1 MMSCRRLFMRAVL
14 GSAVVFGIASPT
26 LAQPA
31 ADTTRPRTAPNS
43 DLPLIPTRP
52 LKFTTDEGTWM
63 SLDVSPD
70 GRTIVFD
77 LLGDIYT
84 VPMGGGSAKRITS
97 GSGFDGQP
105 RFSPDGKVIVF
116 VSDRSGSE
124 NLYTVDPD
132 GQRVR
137 PITTGR
143 NQAYISPDYTPDG
156 QYIVVSRSNDLWLYH
171 KDGGS
176 GLRLTGQPQPQQQPQ
191 GGPPGG
197 NQPNNFMGAS
207 VSPDGRYIYASAR
220 TGPAGYNQMLG
231 TTQVVMYDRNT
242 GRLERRTMNLG
253 TGFRPAV
260 SPDGKWLAYGSRRMA
275 VTGLKLRELASGDEK
290 WLATDIQRD
299 DIESRGSRDLLPGY
313 SWTPDSKALVLT
325 HHGKMWRVDAATG
338 QQTPIPFT
346 AEVDQMIADL
356 VRFEYGVNDS
366 TLTVRQIRGARPS
379 PNGKRLVFSALDRLW
394 IMDLPSGTPRRL
406 TTGEDGEHSPVW
418 SPDGRYIAYVSWT
431 EEGGDIWRIPAAG
444 CPPAKAGSPPA
455 GGCRPEKLTRQQ
467 AYYDDLT
474 YSPTGARIVAARAP
488 REQRAIVNDEIN
500 PKLIITDL
508 VWIPANGGPATL
520 IAPLTNAERPHFSAD
535 TTRVWVYDDEDG
547 LVSMRWD
554 GTDRKAHLI
563 VTGFQQPGGGP
574 NARPRRATELQVSP
588 DGHRVLARVD
598 NKLFVVP
605 LPMTGGPTP
614 TVSVEQPNNAAIPFR
629 RLSRIG
635 GDFVGWNPDS
645 KGLYYSM
652 GRAFFQYDLARAD
665 SLAADSA
672 AKAPPRPAR
681 PDSASP
687 NAGAPRGK
695 PVYEPTRT
703 DVAITVPKDRPTGT
717 VVLRGA
723 RIITMKGDEV
733 IERGDVVVT
742 NNRITAVGAEGSV
755 TVPQGARTIDVSGK
769 TIMPGLVDVHAHM
782 WPQWGIHSPQP
793 YMYTVNLAYGVTT
806 TRDPQTSQA
815 DVVSY
820 GDAVDVGQM
829 IGPRVLATG
838 PGIFSYDNVTSADD
852 AKDVMKRYSEF
863 YLTETIKQYMAGDR
877 RQRQWIVM
885 AAKEQ
890 RITPTLEGGLDF
902 KKNMTEAMD
911 GYAGIEHSL
920 PIAPMY
926 KDAVELFA
934 KSGTT
939 YTPTLLVQ
947 YGGPWAEN
955 WWYEH
960 HDILSDPKLTRFT
973 PFSELE
979 RRGLRRPQWF
989 RENEYSFKLYAEQA
1003 KKIVEA
1009 GGRVGLGGHGQLQGL
1024 GAHWELWTIA
1034 SGGMKPM
1041 DALRVATIYGA
1052 ESIGLGKQLGSLE
1065 AGKLADL
1072 IVLDRNPLEDIK
1084 NTNTI
1089 GLVMKNG
1096 RVYEGNT
1103 LNEVWPRQRPMPK
1116 QWWMTHDALTLPES
1130 GAAGGAPQ
1138 SPTVRR

>member
-1 MMSCRRLFMRAVL
+1 MMLRRVLLAHLAVGASFVVGVA
-14 GSAVVFGIASPT
+14 GSA
-26 LAQPA
+26 LAQQTT
-31 ADTTRPRTAPNS
+31 DTTRRTAPNT
-43 DLPLIPTRP
+43 DLPLVPTRA

-63 SLDVSPD
+63 SLDLSPD

-84 VPMGGGSAKRITS
+84 VPITGGSARRITS

-105 RFSPDGKVIVF
+105 RFSPDGKSIVF

-124 NLYTVDPD
+124 NLYTVDPE

-156 QYIVVSRSNDLWLYH
+156 QYIVVSRSNDLYLYH

-176 GLRLTGQPQPQQQPQ
+176 GLRLTGQTQPGQQPQ
-191 GGPPGG
+191 GGPGGG
-197 NQPNNFMGAS
+197 NQPSNFMGAS
-207 VSPDGRYIYASAR
+207 VSPDGRYIYSGAR
-220 TGPAGYNQMLG
+220 TGAAGYNQMMG
-231 TTQVVMYDRNT
+231 TTQVVMYDRQT
-242 GRLERRTMNLG
+242 GRVERRTQNLG
-253 TGFRPAV
+253 TGFRPAI
-260 SPDGKWLAYGSRRMA
+260 SPDGKTLAYGSRRMA
-275 VTGLKLRELASGDEK
+275 VTGLKLRDLASGDER

-313 SWTPDSKALVLT
+313 SWTPDSKALVLA
-325 HHGKMWRVDAATG
+325 HHGKIWRVDATTG

-356 VRFEYGVNDS
+356 VRFEYPVNDS

-394 IMDLPSGTPRRL
+394 IMDLPNGTPKRL
-406 TTGEDGEHSPVW
+406 TTSEEGEHSPVW

-444 CPPAKAGSPPA
+444 GRA
-455 GGCRPEKLTRQQ
+455 EKLTRQQ
-467 AYYDDLT
+467 AYYDDIQ
-474 YSPTGARIVAARAP
+474 YAPNGQRIVATRAP

-508 VWIPANGGPATL
+508 VWLPANGGVATL
-520 IAPLTNAERPHFSAD
+520 IAPLTNAERPHFSND
-535 TTRVWVYDDEDG
+535 STRVWVYDDEDG

-563 VTGFQQPGGGP
+563 VTGFQQPGAGP
-574 NARPRRATELQVSP
+574 NARPRRARELQVSP
-588 DGHRVLARVD
+588 DGHRVLALVD
-598 NKLFVVP
+598 NKIFVLP
-605 LPMTGGPTP
+605 LPVTGGQAP
-614 TVSVEQPNNAAIPFR
+614 TVSIEQPANAAVPFR

-635 GDFVGWNPDS
+635 GDFLGWNPDS

-652 GRAFFQYDLARAD
+652 GKAFFQYDLARAD

-681 PDSASP
+681 PDSGAP
-687 NAGAPRGK
+687 NAGGARGK
-695 PVYEPTRT
+695 PVYEPARI
-703 DVAITVPKDRPTGT
+703 DVAITVPKDRPSGT

-733 IERGDVVVT
+733 IPRGDIVVT

-755 TVPQGARTIDVSGK
+755 TVPAGARTIDVSGK

-793 YMYTVNLAYGVTT
+793 YMYTANLAYGVTT

-838 PGIFSYDNVTSADD
+838 PGIFGWDNVSSADD
-852 AKDVMKRYSEF
+852 AREVMKRYSEF
-863 YLTETIKQYMAGDR
+863 YQTQTIKQYMAGDR
-877 RQRQWIVM
+877 RQRQWIAM

-890 RITPTLEGGLDF
+890 QITPTLEGGLDF

-920 PIAPMY
+920 PISPMY

-960 HDILSDPKLTRFT
+960 HDILADTKLTHFT

-979 RRGLRRPQWF
+979 RRALRRPQWF
-989 RENEYSFKLYAEQA
+989 RESEYSFKLFAEQA

-1024 GAHWELWTIA
+1024 GVHWELWTIA

-1041 DALRVATIYGA
+1041 DALRVGTIFGA
-1052 ESIGLGKQLGSLE
+1052 EAIGLGKQLGSVE

-1072 IVLDRNPLEDIK
+1072 LVLDSNPLDDIK

-1089 GLVMKNG
+1089 RYVMKNG

-1103 LNEVWPRQRPMPK
+1103 LNEIWPRQRPMPK
-1116 QWWMTHDALTLPES
+1116 QWWMTHDAFAPETGS
-1130 GAAGGAPQ
+1130 AGTNGG
-1138 SPTVRR
+1138 R

>member
-1 MMSCRRLFMRAVL
+1 MSRPALFVRLVLSAAVL
-14 GSAVVFGIASPT
+14 LGPT
-26 LAQPA
+26 AGAQNQPA

-43 DLPLIPTRP
+43 DLPLIPTRA

-77 LLGDIYT
+77 LLGDLYT
-84 VPMGGGSAKRITS
+84 VPMTGGTAKRITS

-105 RFSPDGKVIVF
+105 RFSPDGKSIVF

-132 GQRVR
+132 GERVR

-143 NQAYISPDYTPDG
+143 NQAYVSPDYTPDG
-156 QYIVVSRSNDLWLYH
+156 QYIVVSRANDLWLYH

-176 GLRLTGQPQPQQQPQ
+176 GLRLTGQTQPGQQQQ
-191 GGPPGG
+191 GGPGGG

-207 VSPDGRYIYASAR
+207 ATPDGRYIYASAR

-231 TTQVVMYDRNT
+231 TTQVVMYDRQT
-242 GRLERRTMNLG
+242 GRLERRTLNLG

-275 VTGLKLRELASGDEK
+275 VTGLKLRELASGDERR
-290 WLATDIQRD
+290 LAMDIQRD

-313 SWTPDSKALVLT
+313 SWTPDSKALVLA
-325 HHGKMWRVDAATG
+325 HHGKIWRVDATTG
-338 QQTPIPFT
+338 QQTQIPFT
-346 AEVDQMIADL
+346 AEVDQMIAEL
-356 VRFEYGVNDS
+356 ARFDYPVNDS
-366 TLTVRQIRGARPS
+366 TLTVRQIRGPRPS

-394 IMDLPSGTPRRL
+394 ITDLPAGTPKRL
-406 TTGEDGEHSPVW
+406 TSSDVGEHSPIW
-418 SPDGRYIAYVSWT
+418 SPDGRYIAYVTWT
-431 EEGGDIWRIPAAG
+431 EDGGDIWRIPA
-444 CPPAKAGSPPA
+444 
-455 GGCRPEKLTRQQ
+455 GGGRPEKLTRQS
-467 AYYDDLT
+467 AFYDEIA
-474 YSPTGARIVAARAP
+474 YSPNGTRIAAVRAP

-500 PKLIITDL
+500 PNLIITDL
-508 VWIPANGGPATL
+508 VWVPATGGEATL
-520 IAPLTNAERPHFSAD
+520 IAPLTNAGRPHFTSD
-535 TTRVWVYDDEDG
+535 TTRVWVYDNQDG

-554 GTDRKAHLI
+554 GTDRKEHVV
-563 VTGFQQPGGGP
+563 VTGYQNPGGGP
-574 NARPRRATELQVSP
+574 NARPRRAQELQASP
-588 DGHRVLARVD
+588 DGMRVLARVD

-605 LPMTGGPTP
+605 LPMTGGQTP
-614 TVSVEQPNNAAIPFR
+614 TISVNQPTNASVPFR
-629 RLSRIG
+629 RVSRIG
-635 GDFVGWNPDS
+635 GDFLGWNADS
-645 KGLYYSM
+645 KGVYYSM
-652 GRAFFQYDLARAD
+652 GRSFFQYDVARAD

-672 AKAPPRPAR
+672 AKAPPRPQR
-681 PDSASP
+681 PDSTP
-687 NAGAPRGK
+687 NAQNVARGK
-695 PVYEPTRT
+695 PVYEPART
-703 DVAITVPKDRPTGT
+703 DITITVPKDRPSGT

-742 NNRITAVGAEGSV
+742 NNRITAVGPEGSV

-782 WPQWGIHSPQP
+782 WPRWGVHSPQP

-806 TRDPQTSQA
+806 TRDPQTSQP

-838 PGIFSYDNVTSADD
+838 PGIFSWDNVSSAED

-863 YLTETIKQYMAGDR
+863 YQTQTIKQYMAGDR

-890 RITPTLEGGLDF
+890 QITPTLEGGLDF

-920 PIAPMY
+920 PIAPLY

-955 WWYEH
+955 WWYQH
-960 HDILSDPKLTRFT
+960 HDIFGDPKLTHFT

-989 RENEYSFKLYAEQA
+989 RENEYSFKLLAEQA

-1009 GGRVGLGGHGQLQGL
+1009 GGRVGVGSHGQLQGL
-1024 GAHWELWTIA
+1024 GYHWELWTIA

-1052 ESIGLGKQLGSLE
+1052 ESIGLSKELGSLE

-1072 IVLDRNPLEDIK
+1072 IVLDANPLDDIK

-1089 GLVMKNG
+1089 RYVVKNG
-1096 RVYEGNT
+1096 RVYEGST

-1116 QWWMTHDALTLPES
+1116 QWWMTYDAFTPPEN
-1130 GAAGGAPQ
+1130 GRNGGTRQ
-1138 SPTVRR
+1138 

>member
-1 MMSCRRLFMRAVL
+1 LTLAL
-14 GSAVVFGIASPT
+14 LIGAVVPAF
-26 LAQPA
+26 AQQA
-31 ADTTRPRTAPNS
+31 ADTTRPRTAPNT

-77 LLGDIYT
+77 MLGDLYT
-84 VPMGGGSAKRITS
+84 IPIGGGSAKRITS

-105 RFSPDGKVIVF
+105 RFSPDGKSIVF
-116 VSDRSGSE
+116 VSDRTGSE
-124 NLYTVDPD
+124 NLYTVDPE
-132 GQRVR
+132 GQRIR
-137 PITTGR
+137 PLTTGR
-143 NQAYISPDYTPDG
+143 NQAYVSPDFTPDG
-156 QYIVVSRSNDLWLYH
+156 QYIVVSRSNDLYLYH

-176 GLRLTGQPQPQQQPQ
+176 GLRLTGQPQPGQQQ
-191 GGPPGG
+191 GGPGGG
-197 NQPNNFMGAS
+197 NQPSNFMGAS
-207 VSPDGRYIYASAR
+207 VAPDGRYIYASAR

-242 GRLERRTMNLG
+242 GRLERRTLNLG

-275 VTGLKLRELASGDEK
+275 VTGLKLRELASGDER

-313 SWTPDSKALVLT
+313 SWTPDSKALVIT

-338 QQTPIPFT
+338 QQSPIPFT
-346 AEVDQMIADL
+346 AEVDQMIAD
-356 VRFEYGVNDS
+356 VAKFEYPVNDS
-366 TLTVRQIRGARPS
+366 TLAVRQIRGARPS
-379 PNGKRLVFSALDRLW
+379 PNAKRLVFSALDRLW
-394 IMDLPSGTPRRL
+394 TMDLPSGTPKRL
-406 TTGEDGEHSPVW
+406 TTGEDGEHSPIW
-418 SPDGRYIAYVSWT
+418 SPDGRYIAYVSWN

-444 CPPAKAGSPPA
+444 GK
-455 GGCRPEKLTRQQ
+455 PEKLTRQT
-467 AYYDDLT
+467 AFYDEIA
-474 YSPTGARIVAARAP
+474 YSPNGTRIVAVRAP
-488 REQRAIVNDEIN
+488 REQRAEINDEIN
-500 PKLIITDL
+500 PNLIITDL
-508 VWIPANGGPATL
+508 VWIPAAGGQATL
-520 IAPLTNAERPHFSAD
+520 ISPLTNADRPHFSSD
-535 TTRVWVYDDEDG
+535 STRVWVYDNQDG

-574 NARPRRATELQVSP
+574 NAQPRRATQLQVSP
-588 DGHRVLARVD
+588 DGMRVLAQID
-598 NKLFVVP
+598 NKLYVVP
-605 LPMTGGPTP
+605 LPVTGGQTP
-614 TVSVEQPNNAAIPFR
+614 TVSIEQPNNAAIPFR

-635 GDFVGWNPDS
+635 GDFLGWNADS
-645 KGLYYSM
+645 KGLFYSM
-652 GRAFFQYDLARAD
+652 GKAFFQYDLARAD
-665 SLAADSA
+665 SLTADSA
-672 AKAPPRPAR
+672 AKAPPRPQR
-681 PDSASP
+681 PDSAAP
-687 NAGAPRGK
+687 NATGGARGK
-695 PVYEPTRT
+695 PVYEPVRT
-703 DVAITVPKDRPTGT
+703 DVAITVPKDRPSGT

-733 IERGDVVVT
+733 IQRGDVVVT
-742 NNRITAVGAEGSV
+742 NNRIVAVGAEGSV
-755 TVPQGARTIDVSGK
+755 QVPNGARTIDVSGK
-769 TIMPGLVDVHAHM
+769 TIVPGLVDVHAHM
-782 WPQWGIHSPQP
+782 WPQWGVHSPQP
-793 YMYTVNLAYGVTT
+793 YMYTANLAYGVTT

-838 PGIFSYDNVTSADD
+838 PGIFGWDNVSSADD

-863 YLTETIKQYMAGDR
+863 YQTQTIKQYMAGDR

-926 KDAVELFA
+926 KDAIELFA

-955 WWYEH
+955 WWYER
-960 HDILSDPKLTRFT
+960 HDILADPKLTKFT

-1003 KKIVEA
+1003 KKVVEA
-1009 GGRVGLGGHGQLQGL
+1009 GGRVGVGSHGQLQGL
-1024 GAHWELWTIA
+1024 GYHWELWTVA

-1041 DALRVATIYGA
+1041 DALKVATIYGA
-1052 ESIGLGKQLGSLE
+1052 EAIGLGKELGSVE

-1072 IVLDRNPLEDIK
+1072 VVLDANPLDDIK

-1089 GLVMKNG
+1089 RYVVKNG

-1103 LNEVWPRQRPMPK
+1103 LNEIWPRQRAMPK
-1116 QWWMTHDALTLPES
+1116 QWWMTHDATVVETNS
-1130 GAAGGAPQ
+1130 AG
-1138 SPTVRR
+1138 TKNN

>member
-1 MMSCRRLFMRAVL
+1 MPSSRVQLVRLVSALAVAF
-14 GSAVVFGIASPT
+14 AVAGPVV
-26 LAQPA
+26 AQQA
-31 ADTTRPRTAPNS
+31 ADTTRRTAPNT

-52 LKFTTDEGTWM
+52 LKFTTDEGTWL

-70 GRTIVFD
+70 GRTVVFD

-84 VPMGGGSAKRITS
+84 VPIGGGSAKRITS

-105 RFSPDGKVIVF
+105 RFSPDGKSIVF
-116 VSDRSGSE
+116 VSDRTGSE
-124 NLYTVDPD
+124 NLYLIDPE

-137 PITTGR
+137 PLTTGR
-143 NQAYISPDYTPDG
+143 NQAYISPDFTPDG
-156 QYIVVSRSNDLWLYH
+156 QYIVVSRAGDLWLYH

-176 GLRLTGQPQPQQQPQ
+176 GLRLTGQTPAGGAAGA
-191 GGPPGG
+191 GGPGGG
-197 NQPNNFMGAS
+197 NAPSNFMGAS
-207 VSPDGRYIYASAR
+207 VSPDGRYIYSGAR
-220 TGPAGYNQMLG
+220 TGAAGYNQMLG
-231 TTQVVMYDRNT
+231 TTQVVMYDRQT
-242 GRLERRTMNLG
+242 GRVERRTQNLG

-275 VTGLKLRELASGDEK
+275 VTGLKLRELATGDER
-290 WLATDIQRD
+290 WIATDIQRD

-313 SWTPDSKALVLT
+313 AWMPDSKALVLA
-325 HHGKMWRVDAATG
+325 HHGKIWRVDATTG

-346 AEVDQMIADL
+346 AEVDQMIAEL
-356 VRFEYGVNDS
+356 VRFEYPVNDS

-394 IMDLPSGTPRRL
+394 TMDLPSGTPKRL
-406 TTGEDGEHSPVW
+406 TTGEDGEHAPVW

-431 EEGGDIWRIPAAG
+431 EEGGDIWRVPAAG
-444 CPPAKAGSPPA
+444 GK
-455 GGCRPEKLTRQQ
+455 PEKLTRQSAFYDQ
-467 AYYDDLT
+467 IAYA
-474 YSPTGARIVAARAP
+474 PNGQRIVAVRAP
-488 REQRAIVNDEIN
+488 REQRAILNEELAR
-500 PKLIITDL
+500 PLIITDL
-508 VWIPANGGPATL
+508 VWIPAAGGPATL
-520 IAPLTNAERPHFSAD
+520 IAPLSNAEGPHFSSD
-535 TTRVWVYDDEDG
+535 STRVWVYDDNDG

-554 GTDRKAHLI
+554 GTDRRAHLI

-588 DGHRVLARVD
+588 DGNRVLALVD
-598 NKLFVVP
+598 NKVFVVP
-605 LPMTGGPTP
+605 LPVTGGQAP
-614 TVSVEQPNNAAIPFR
+614 TVSIEQPSGAVPFR

-635 GDFVGWNPDS
+635 GHFPGWNADS
-645 KGLYYSM
+645 KGVFYSL
-652 GRAFFQYDLARAD
+652 GRSFFQYDLARAD

-672 AKAPPRPAR
+672 AKAPARPAR
-681 PDSASP
+681 PDSGA
-687 NAGAPRGK
+687 NANAPRGK
-695 PVYEPTRT
+695 PVYEPVRT
-703 DVAITVPKDRPTGT
+703 DVAITAAKDRPSGS

-723 RIITMKGDEV
+723 RVITMKGDEV
-733 IERGDVVVT
+733 IPRGDVVVT
-742 NNRITAVGAEGSV
+742 NNRIVAVGAEGSV
-755 TVPQGARTIDVSGK
+755 PVPNGARTIDISGK

-782 WPQWGIHSPQP
+782 WPQWGVHSPQP

-829 IGPRVLATG
+829 IGPRVYATG
-838 PGIFSYDNVTSADD
+838 PGIFNWDNVSSADD
-852 AKDVMKRYSEF
+852 AKEVMKRYSEF

-877 RQRQWIVM
+877 RQRQWIAM

-920 PIAPMY
+920 PIAPLY

-960 HDILSDPKLTRFT
+960 HDILSDTKLTHFT

-979 RRGLRRPQWF
+979 RRALRRPQWF
-989 RENEYSFKLYAEQA
+989 RESEYSFKLYAEQA

-1024 GAHWELWTIA
+1024 GVHWELWSIA

-1052 ESIGLGKQLGSLE
+1052 ESIGLGKQIGSVE
-1065 AGKLADL
+1065 AGKLADI
-1072 IVLDRNPLEDIK
+1072 IVLDGNPLDDIK

-1089 GLVMKNG
+1089 RYVMKNG

-1103 LNEVWPRQRPMPK
+1103 LNEIWPRQRPMPK
-1116 QWWMTHDALTLPES
+1116 QWWMTHDALPTPES
-1130 GAAGGAPQ
+1130 GAAGTRGN
-1138 SPTVRR
+1138 

>member
-1 MMSCRRLFMRAVL
+1 MSRSTSFLRLVTSLAV
-14 GSAVVFGIASPT
+14 AVAAAMPAV
-26 LAQPA
+26 AQQA
-31 ADTTRPRTAPNS
+31 ADTTARRTAPNTE
-43 DLPLIPTRP
+43 LPLIPTRP

-84 VPMGGGSAKRITS
+84 IPMGGGSAKRITS

-105 RFSPDGKVIVF
+105 RFSPDGKAIVF

-124 NLYTVDPD
+124 NMYTVDPE

-137 PITTGR
+137 PLTTGR

-171 KDGGS
+171 KDGGN
-176 GLRLTGQPQPQQQPQ
+176 GLRLTGQTPPAAA
-191 GGPPGG
+191 GGPGGGG
-197 NQPNNFMGAS
+197 NAPSNFMGAS
-207 VSPDGRYIYASAR
+207 VSPDGRYIYSGAR
-220 TGPAGYNQMLG
+220 TGAAGYNQMLG
-231 TTQVVMYDRNT
+231 TTQVVMYDRQT
-242 GRLERRTMNLG
+242 GRVERRTQNLG

-275 VTGLKLRELASGDEK
+275 VTGLKLRELASGDER

-313 SWTPDSKALVLT
+313 SWTPDSKALVLA
-325 HHGKMWRVDAATG
+325 HHGKIWRVDATSG

-346 AEVDQMIADL
+346 AEVDQMIAEL
-356 VRFEYGVNDS
+356 VRFEYPVDDS
-366 TLTVRQIRGARPS
+366 TLTVRQIRNAKPS

-394 IMDLPSGTPRRL
+394 TMDLPSGSPKRL
-406 TTGEDGEHSPVW
+406 TTGDEGEHSPIW

-444 CPPAKAGSPPA
+444 G
-455 GGCRPEKLTRQQ
+455 RPEKLTRQS
-467 AYYDDLT
+467 AFYDQIS
-474 YSPTGARIVAARAP
+474 YSPNGQRIVAARAP
-488 REQRAIVNDEIN
+488 RGQRATLNEELAR
-500 PKLIITDL
+500 PLIITDL
-508 VWIPANGGPATL
+508 VWIPATGGPATL
-520 IAPLTNAERPHFSAD
+520 IAPLTNAEGPHFSND
-535 TTRVWVYDDEDG
+535 STRVWVYDDGDG

-605 LPMTGGPTP
+605 LPVTGGTTP
-614 TVSVEQPNNAAIPFR
+614 TVSVEQPTSAAIPFR

-635 GDFVGWNPDS
+635 GDFVGWNGDS
-645 KGLYYSM
+645 KGVYYSL

-672 AKAPPRPAR
+672 SRAPARPAR
-681 PDSASP
+681 PDSAAP
-687 NAGAPRGK
+687 NAGAPRGR

-703 DVAITVPKDRPTGT
+703 NVVIAVPKDRPSGT

-733 IERGDVVVT
+733 IPRGDVVVT
-742 NNRITAVGAEGSV
+742 NNRISAVGAQGSV
-755 TVPQGARTIDVSGK
+755 TLPAGAQVIDVSGK

-782 WPQWGIHSPQP
+782 WPQWGVHSPQP

-838 PGIFSYDNVTSADD
+838 PGIFAYDNVSSADD

-877 RQRQWIVM
+877 RQRQWIAM

-920 PIAPMY
+920 PISPMY

-955 WWYEH
+955 YWYER
-960 HDILSDPKLTRFT
+960 HDILTDPKLTHFT

-989 RENEYSFKLYAEQA
+989 RESEYSFKLYAEQA

-1024 GAHWELWTIA
+1024 GVHWELWTIA

-1041 DALRVATIYGA
+1041 DALRVGTIYGA
-1052 ESIGLGKQLGSLE
+1052 EAIGLGKQLGSIE

-1072 IVLDRNPLEDIK
+1072 IVLNANPLDDIK

-1096 RVYEGNT
+1096 RVYEGST
-1103 LNEVWPRQRPMPK
+1103 LNEVWPRKRPMPK
-1116 QWWMTHDALTLPES
+1116 QWWMTHDALTPPDG
-1130 GAAGGAPQ
+1130 GAAGTRGQ
-1138 SPTVRR
+1138 